1 MRTRSLWTSG
11 ICMGCTLSLTPPGGV
26 LLHGVKLSEL
36 NRTDHLDGFDFLSPN
51 IVSYSL
57 FSSRRIF

>member
-1 MRTRSLWTSG
+1 MSSCSLWTSG
-11 ICMGCTLSLTPPGGV
+11 IRIGCTLSLTPPGGV

-36 NRTDHLDGFDFLSPN
+36 NHTDQLDGFDFLSPN